1 MDALRGLPL
10 FTFGFEDGVDCRAGN
25 IVWNQ
30 GRPSFDVMVHGEL
43 YTQLSLQVAG
53 RHNLLNALA
62 AAAAAYVLGIP
73 GDAVRAGLEAFS
85 GAGRRFEFKGECN
98 GARVY
103 DDYAH
108 HPSELHALLE
118 MAKSLGYQRVVCAFQ
133 PHTYTRTRD
142 LFAGFVQ
149 ELKTAD
155 LVVLTDI
162 FAARET
168 NTTGISSQ
176 DLAREIP
183 GSLYCPSLPEAAQKL
198 RELARPGD
206 LILTV
211 GAGDIYTVGEA
222 VVG

>member
-1 MDALRGLPL
+1 
-10 FTFGFEDGVDCRAGN
+10 
-25 IVWNQ
+25 
-30 GRPSFDVMVHGEL
+30 
-43 YTQLSLQVAG
+43 
-53 RHNLLNALA
+53 
-62 AAAAAYVLGIP
+62 
-73 GDAVRAGLEAFS
+73 
-85 GAGRRFEFKGECN
+85 
-98 GARVY
+98 
-103 DDYAH
+103 
-108 HPSELHALLE
+108 

-149 ELKTAD
+149 ELRAAD

-183 GSLYCPSLPEAAQKL
+183 GSLYCPSLREAEQCL
-198 RELARPGD
+198 MDLARPGD

-222 VVG
+222 LARHG